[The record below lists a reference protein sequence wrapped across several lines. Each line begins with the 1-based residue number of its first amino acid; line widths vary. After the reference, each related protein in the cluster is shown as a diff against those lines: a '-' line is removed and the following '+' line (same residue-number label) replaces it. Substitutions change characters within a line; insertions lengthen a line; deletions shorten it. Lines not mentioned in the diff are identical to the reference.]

1 MRRYAPL
8 LLAFALFCGCSD
20 TGAGRDA
27 NDGSALTDA
36 WLGRWTG
43 PEGTFLSLDG
53 GNGSYEV
60 TIQNLDGP
68 RLFEGLAVGAEI
80 EFERDGVMERLRA
93 TDGVATGMKWL
104 SDKTNCLTV
113 RYGEGY
119 CRD

>member
-1 MRRYAPL
+1 MVLAVALSL
-8 LLAFALFCGCSD
+8 LCSCSD
-20 TGAGRDA
+20 RGASRGSTGS
-27 NDGSALTDA
+27 SAVTDA

-43 PEGTFLSLDG
+43 PEGTFLSLEG

-68 RLFEGLAVGAEI
+68 RVFEGVAAGEEI
-80 EFERDGVMERLRA
+80 RFQRDGVLERIRA

-104 SDKTNCLTV
+104 RDKTNCLTV

-119 CRD
+119 CRGWG